1 VKDILQKLDQ
11 KIFTPELVKTIQE
24 MVDKEVNLRVAASIS
39 ENFDENES
47 NLKRVLEA
55 KYSEKAEEYIK
66 QYVDE
71 LDEKAED
78 YITMLDEKAED
89 YIKQYVDELDEKAEE
104 YVEQY
109 LSTFN
114 EKIDTYIDR
123 IAEAYISENQIAI
136 QDEIK
141 KTRVDAIMEGFSDM
155 LMAAGIQTVDILEAS
170 DDIKHNDSPQLKTEV
185 NKLVKEN
192 NELKSRLFE
201 AKKDKVLAE
210 ASMDLTLSQQDK
222 LSKLSEIINT
232 TNISDYENRLLY
244 LKEGVINEGTASKTS
259 KASTKRLDEQTN
271 TGSSGSQLY
280 ERFLTKNK

>member
-1 VKDILQKLDQ
+1 MEDILQKLDQ

-47 NLKRVLEA
+47 NLKKVLEA

-66 QYVDE
+66 QYTDE
-71 LDEKAED
+71 LDEKAEE
-78 YITMLDEKAED
+78 YISMLDEKAEE
-89 YIKQYVDELDEKAEE
+89 YIKQYIDELDEKAEE

-123 IAEAYISENQIAI
+123 IAEAYVSENQIAI

-170 DDIKHNDSPQLKTEV
+170 NDIKHNDSPQLKTEV

-192 NELKSRLFE
+192 NELKSKLFE
-201 AKKDKVLAE
+201 AKKDKILAE
-210 ASMDLTLSQQDK
+210 ASADLTLSQQDK
-222 LSKLSEIINT
+222 LSKLSEIINA
-232 TNISDYENRLLY
+232 TNIADYETRLLY
-244 LKEGVINEGTASKTS
+244 LKEGVISEANAS
-259 KASTKRLDEQTN
+259 KASKASNKVLDEQTN
-271 TGSSGSQLY
+271 TTGQSGSQLY
-280 ERFLTKNK
+280 ERFLTKK

>member
-1 VKDILQKLDQ
+1 MEDILQKLDQ

-24 MVDKEVNLRVAASIS
+24 MVDKEVNLRVATSIS

-55 KYSEKAEEYIK
+55 KYSEKAEDYIK
-66 QYVDE
+66 QYIDE
-71 LDEKAED
+71 LDEKAEE